1 MDCEVVV
8 MHIVLSG
15 YYGFD
20 NVGDEAILLSII
32 TALRKEQPTAEI
44 TVLSNNPDK
53 TAKTYGVAA
62 VNRWKMKEISK
73 VLKTAD
79 GLISGGGSLLQDQTG
94 MKTIPYYCLIMRM
107 AKFHKTPVFIYAQ
120 GMGPIRHP
128 LSRKLTKF
136 TLNRVDRVTLRD
148 EASKELLNEIGVKQE
163 MTLVPDP
170 VIGLDSSS
178 FRSEWLERQSYEDG
192 YLSVSIRDWP
202 SEVDFMQKV
211 ADGLDLLAEAGHT
224 IVFVPMHDIHDEKTS
239 YKLVKMMKQ
248 KSVVAPGN
256 LSIEE
261 KVAIIGKSDLL
272 IGMRLHSLIFSAIEA
287 TPFIALSYD
296 PKIDAFAE
304 IAEQPNLG
312 HVEKDDWNGEELFEQ
327 ASAMLADRAAL
338 STKLRTQIEG
348 LQAAAQQTAV
358 LALETFRK

>member
-1 MDCEVVV
+1 

-32 TALRKEQPTAEI
+32 TALRKEQPDVEI
-44 TVLSNNPDK
+44 TVLSNNPD
-53 TAKTYGVAA
+53 TTSKTYGVAA
-62 VNRWKMKEISK
+62 VNRWKIKEISK

-94 MKTIPYYCLIMRM
+94 MKTIPYYCLIMRL

-128 LSRKLTKF
+128 LSRKLTKY

-148 EASKELLNEIGVKQE
+148 EASKELLNEIGVKQA
-163 MTLVPDP
+163 MSLVPDP
-170 VIGLDSSS
+170 VIGLDSST
-178 FRSEWLERQSYEDG
+178 FRSEWLERQAFAADG

-202 SEVDFMQKV
+202 SEVNFMQKV

-224 IVFVPMHDIHDEKTS
+224 IVFVPMHDIHDEKSS

-248 KSVVAPGN
+248 KSIVAPGN

-312 HVEKDDWNGEELFEQ
+312 HVEQDDWNGEELFKQ
-327 ASAMLADRAAL
+327 ASAMLADRADL
-338 STKLRTQIEG
+338 SIKLRTQIKG
-348 LQAAAQQTAV
+348 LQTAAQQTAV